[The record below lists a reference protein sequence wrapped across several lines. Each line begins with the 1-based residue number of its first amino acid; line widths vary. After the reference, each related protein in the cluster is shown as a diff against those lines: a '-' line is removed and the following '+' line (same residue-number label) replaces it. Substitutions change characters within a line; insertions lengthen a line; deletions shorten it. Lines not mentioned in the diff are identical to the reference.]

1 MDERVTRMENIL
13 TSMVVKLTK
22 EAEECETP
30 KSVEQYKIFKRAA
43 LERSN
48 ITEYNFTSNEI
59 ARMVPRLSL
68 VEANKIAEN
77 VNNVY
82 NILEPEE
89 IERALNLKR
98 MQVMTSYVE
107 YNEYYRKIMGLPPLS
122 HTEEDYIKVGDA
134 YIHELNIGD
143 INALK
148 YTGELDLIIVRH
160 QDDKSYDY
168 LKYLG
173 KGIDV
178 WKAHESGLFEIL
190 FLENTEDAVQ
200 YRSFYNQERKVF
212 LRTYSSKYLNKT
224 TEFNEAYELNFIKFM
239 ALSNMEMMKYSPS
252 LNKDSFTVEEAVDR
266 WREFG
271 LSFPQN
277 MPPVYRNSTTF
288 LLNYLSLFKGT
299 NFVMEFIT
307 QRLFSGLNLYKYY
320 ITKKVKP
327 NIKFPVPPETP
338 LWEVYDVEFVQVPFG
353 KFYTEYLDSDDIK
366 VLTYNEVVERDPKW
380 QNTEELKKAVFE
392 EEFSFVE
399 SKYLGMNFY
408 VDLER
413 FSADFSTMV
422 NLFLKYREKLD
433 VVQIY
438 YPTNGTNET
447 FFNVFIYF
455 LALFGYLL
463 TRTKVTDPNTMEVHR
478 DDLLYG
484 FYVPKD
490 IESFRVQFIKFFF
503 NTPFRHALNDFPKD
517 IEEADEF
524 FEAVEKMDKQVRFV
538 ENFDNMVFYCKSH
551 EDYNFLNRLIRLVT
565 LIRTN
570 PSVMQLPD
578 YLIDGL
584 TYEQYLRSYAP
595 NLYNSFTYLVSL
607 NIETN
612 FTMEFDT
619 IIQMLI
625 DAMDSDLTDDLTM
638 VGKLQE
644 LLSDSSVFINGINK
658 YLLYILKLFKSY
670 SADFLTEEADY
681 NLTTGR
687 NYSMQIDEMYFEYDI
702 EMEDKYNTTQ
712 IDRVVIKKSTPRYST
727 TSRFKD
733 SVFLT
738 TPYGDIELE
747 TK

>member
-48 ITEYNFTSNEI
+48 ITEYNFTANEI

-733 SVFLT
+733 SIFLT